1 MKVGQ
6 SLIKLESLG
15 LRDLV
20 LSKYEVTSSRHAQK
34 TKGLKE
40 KIEMAIN
47 SLMERSNKQMVK
59 VMPFYLQRAATT
71 K

>member
-6 SLIKLESLG
+6 SLIKLEALSPM
-15 LRDLV
+15 DLD
-20 LSKYEVTSSRHAQK
+20 LSRSEVSSSRHVQR

-47 SLMERSNKQMVK
+47 SLVDRSNKQVVK

-71 K
+71 E